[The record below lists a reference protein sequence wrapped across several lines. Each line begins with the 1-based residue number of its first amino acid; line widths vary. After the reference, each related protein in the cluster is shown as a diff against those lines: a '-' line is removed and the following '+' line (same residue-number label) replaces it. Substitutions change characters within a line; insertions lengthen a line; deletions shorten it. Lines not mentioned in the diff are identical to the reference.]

1 MAMERWR
8 PFGTV
13 DRWEPFR
20 NLVDIQ
26 GDVGRLFDMFAGR
39 PVAGATAGG
48 RPWVP
53 PVDMYETKDDL
64 VLRVELPGVS
74 EKDVTVS
81 ITGDLLTIKGERRWD
96 EQNKDQKFLHVER
109 VYGQFER
116 LVQLP
121 MTVQADKV
129 KASYRDGVLEIQ
141 LPKAEELKPRE
152 IKINIL

>member
-8 PFGTV
+8 PFGSV

-26 GDVGRLFDMFAGR
+26 GEVNRLLDTFVGR
-39 PVAGATAGG
+39 PVTGTTGQG
-48 RPWVP
+48 RTWLPA
-53 PVDMYETKDDL
+53 VDMHETKDDL
-64 VLRVELPGVS
+64 VLRMEVPGVR

-96 EQNKDQKFLHVER
+96 DESKDQKFLHVER
-109 VYGQFER
+109 VYGHFER
-116 LVQLP
+116 LIQLP
-121 MTVQADKV
+121 MAVQPDKV
-129 KASYRDGVLEIQ
+129 RASYRDGVLEVT

-152 IKINIL
+152 IKIDIQ